1 MFKWLKVI
9 KSLYQSQKRLQLIEI
24 VRYNFSMS
32 PDNNIKDDSI
42 IIVGDETLPIVDF
55 AKMSRNELKTYL
67 GEEFSISHKLTKPEL
82 LRMAINTQLT
92 AIII

>member
-1 MFKWLKVI
+1 
-9 KSLYQSQKRLQLIEI
+9 
-24 VRYNFSMS
+24 
-32 PDNNIKDDSI
+32 
-42 IIVGDETLPIVDF
+42 VGDETLPIVDF

>member
-1 MFKWLKVI
+1 
-9 KSLYQSQKRLQLIEI
+9 
-24 VRYNFSMS
+24 MS
-32 PDNNIKDDSI
+32 PDSISIDNNIKDDSI